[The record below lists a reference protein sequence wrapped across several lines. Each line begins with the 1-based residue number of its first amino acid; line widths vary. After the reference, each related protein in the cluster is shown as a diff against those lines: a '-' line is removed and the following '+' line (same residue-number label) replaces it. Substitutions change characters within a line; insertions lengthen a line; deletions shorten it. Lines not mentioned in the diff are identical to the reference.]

1 MIFDIP
7 EKTVEGDML
16 EKLKNFNRCS

>member
-16 EKLKNFNRCS
+16 EKLKDFNRCS